1 MAAQELW
8 EDVADQAEKLLED
21 QDYESALGLFKTAQT
36 VFLETKR
43 NGKEEPDF
51 VEIKFR
57 SARCLQKLGRP
68 QEALEIDSEVLRLR
82 EKYLKPSAEDVLEA
96 REEVAKDYSFLN
108 AHEIA
113 ASLLQHNLRVLE
125 SCPDRG
131 VYHGWALRTRFS
143 LAMEFKSSGKY
154 KDALDMLRM
163 IETRMT
169 GTGAP
174 LENKNK
180 NLSAIRNLESLL
192 AKETEEAPKAEPSK
206 KEKAQSVASVSQI
219 SDKFKAKSQKQDTPQ
234 PQEAVKTQRMN
245 TPATSDHELL
255 KLPGQENLKH
265 MRSFTKNASKP
276 PNTSGDGTRSR
287 ANSCPQIE
295 NGPELEKGFIC
306 HNEEGNSRYIFQQT

>member
-21 QDYESALGLFKTAQT
+21 QDYESALGLFKTAQK
-36 VFLETKR
+36 VFLERKR

-68 QEALEIDSEVLRLR
+68 QEALEIDSEVLLLR
-82 EKYLKPSAEDVLEA
+82 EKYLKPTAEDVLEA

-113 ASLLQHNLRVLE
+113 ASLLQRNLTVLE

-192 AKETEEAPKAEPSK
+192 AKETEEAPKAELSK
-206 KEKAQSVASVSQI
+206 KENVQSVPSMSQI
-219 SDKFKAKSQKQDTPQ
+219 SDNIKAKSQKQDTPQ
-234 PQEAVKTQRMN
+234 PQKAVKTQRMN
-245 TPATSDHELL
+245 TPATSNHELL

-276 PNTSGDGTRSR
+276 DTSGDGTRSR
-287 ANSCPQIE
+287 ANSCPPIE

-306 HNEEGNSRYIFQQT
+306 HNEEGNSRYICQQT

>member
-21 QDYESALGLFKTAQT
+21 QDYESALGLFKTAQK
-36 VFLETKR
+36 VFLETKG

-82 EKYLKPSAEDVLEA
+82 EKYLKPTAEDVLEA

-143 LAMEFKSSGKY
+143 LAMEFKSSRKY

-169 GTGAP
+169 VTGAP

-206 KEKAQSVASVSQI
+206 KEKAQSVVSVSQI
-219 SDKFKAKSQKQDTPQ
+219 SDKFKAKPQKQDT
-234 PQEAVKTQRMN
+234 PQEAVKTQRMK

-265 MRSFTKNASKP
+265 MRSFTKNASKSD
-276 PNTSGDGTRSR
+276 TSGDGTRSR
-287 ANSCPQIE
+287 ANSCPPIE

-306 HNEEGNSRYIFQQT
+306 HNEEGNSRYICQQT